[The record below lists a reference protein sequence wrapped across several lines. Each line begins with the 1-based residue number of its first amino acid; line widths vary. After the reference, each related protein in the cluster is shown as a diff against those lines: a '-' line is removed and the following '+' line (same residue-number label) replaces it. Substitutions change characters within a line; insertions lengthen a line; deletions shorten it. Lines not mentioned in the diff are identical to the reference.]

1 MKRICKDA
9 FSVAGAVQETCL
21 SELGGGKGVISWY
34 QILRF
39 AKIILRDRYSTSYD
53 LVSLFPGRYN
63 TFDRWIRKI
72 AKYIGTRPSGLHFF
86 SIFERNL
93 AELLRF
99 GCCQAQKLGK
109 SRRAASFWILTT
121 LKNKEVLPNGSFLIL
136 SNSNIKEISQN
147 NFVFKLTNKQ
157 VDRQTN

>member
-1 MKRICKDA
+1 
-9 FSVAGAVQETCL
+9 
-21 SELGGGKGVISWY
+21 
-34 QILRF
+34 
-39 AKIILRDRYSTSYD
+39 
-53 LVSLFPGRYN
+53 LVRGRQVC
-63 TFDRWIRKI
+63 I
-72 AKYIGTRPSGLHFF
+72 F